1 MKGAFDIEIRRNG
14 RLLKHNFNNRIL
26 KSGLEF
32 QEKYSVSNATD
43 SIITH
48 LLLGGV
54 HSNVTAD
61 TTAMSTTPL
70 IAVPYID
77 YIKPDFT
84 DQNKSMFMNELVFKF
99 EPTETI
105 IIKQLATGRKNV
117 TVIGGIESASYDYFS
132 LANVMEN
139 GEPSEIKLYPGD
151 SLTITYKLL
160 VNTATNFSK
169 EVKPSLVAW
178 EVLSANP
185 NWHLCGFNRRMQVA
199 KEVLQ
204 SYWEVNLNPWVYEK
218 NLTSSSNIVRYFY
231 SRIMW
236 QLPDGMT
243 MEEAKANVRLK
254 RTMDFGGAFPIWN
267 DNGGPYVYSINGKLH
282 MEGTTSSLYQA
293 SPVNEL
299 EKLYIADLVGTEF
312 PTVGKIERDIQWTQI
327 TPKVNLVVKCSPLSL
342 VIFKHGNQVIK
353 SPFSNFGYGAGNIGR
368 SDKQGIFILQLS
380 HEQANT
386 LDRTKP
392 FTAMVINHNGYV
404 ESEQFFLTL
413 PDYYGWGR
421 VDKAQYDKDGRFNLT
436 VYTTAWNWRDPQE
449 WRPSVDITVRLRQRG
464 ENGTVAWTGK
474 QTISSTYSQ
483 TDYKDT
489 IFNFTAPTVEGRDYL
504 DGTWIVTVNAAN
516 IINSTVSY
524 EIPLEKSVVT
534 SAITTASTGYG
545 YPPIEADN
553 VRKSGVSER
562 VYSKLTITKK

>member
-14 RLLKHNFNNRIL
+14 KLLKHNFNNRIL

-61 TTAMSTTPL
+61 TTAMDSTPL
-70 IAVPYID
+70 VAVPYID

-84 DQNKSMFMNELVFKF
+84 DQKKSMFMNELVFKF

-117 TVIGGIESASYDYFS
+117 TVIGGIESVSYDYFS
-132 LANVMEN
+132 LANVMQD
-139 GEPSEIKLYPGD
+139 GERAEIKLFPGD
-151 SLTITYKLL
+151 SLTVTYKLL

-169 EVKPSLVAW
+169 ELNAALMAW
-178 EVLSANP
+178 EVLTANP
-185 NWHLCGFNRRMQVA
+185 NWHLCGYNRRMQVA

-204 SYWEVNLNPWVYEK
+204 SYWEINLNPWVYEK
-218 NLTSSSNIVRYFY
+218 NLTSSSTTQRYFY

-267 DNGGPYVYSINGKLH
+267 DNGGPYIYNINGKLH
-282 MEGTTSSLYQA
+282 MEGTTSSLYQGL
-293 SPVNEL
+293 PVNEL
-299 EKLYIADLVGTEF
+299 DRMYVADIVGTER
-312 PTVGKIERDIQWTQI
+312 PTVGKLKSEIEWTQI
-327 TPKVNLVVKCSPLSL
+327 KPKVNLVVKCSPLSL
-342 VIFKHGNQVIK
+342 VLIKHGNQVIK
-353 SPFSNFGYGAGNIGR
+353 SLSGNIGYGAGNIGR
-368 SDKQGIFILQLS
+368 SDKQGIYKHQLTN
-380 HEQANT
+380 EEANN
-386 LDRTKP
+386 LDRNIP
-392 FTAMVINHNGYV
+392 FTATVINHNGYV

-413 PDYYGWGR
+413 PDHRGWGR
-421 VDKAQYDKDGRFNLT
+421 VDKAQYDIDGNFSVR
-436 VYTTAWNWRDPQE
+436 VYTTAWNWRDPE
-449 WRPSVDITVRLRQRG
+449 AWRPNVDMTVRLVQRG
-464 ENGTVAWTGK
+464 ENGVVAHIETK
-474 QTISSTYSQ
+474 TISSTYSQ

-489 IFNFTAPTVEGRDYL
+489 IFNFTLPVNPERDYL
-504 DGTWIVTVNAAN
+504 DGTWVITVNASN
-516 IINSTVSY
+516 LINSTVSY

-534 SAITTASTGYG
+534 SPLTYASSGLG
-545 YPPIEADN
+545 YPPIEAAN
-553 VRKSGVSER
+553 VRKSGISER